1 MRPAILLQLGSVDYL
16 TALELQ
22 RELHRLRHNG
32 TIEDTLLLLEH
43 PPVITIGRRANK
55 KNLLVSEEELARR
68 GIKVYQI
75 ERGGDITY
83 HGPGQLIGYPIFHL
97 GAGLLGVRRFV
108 EGVEQALIFA
118 LKKVGVDAGVKPK
131 QIGVW
136 VQDKKIASL
145 GIAVKDHITLHG
157 FALNVQGDLAG
168 FQLINPC
175 GLNPSVMT
183 TIERA
188 GGPTAMPLVR
198 KAVIAGFEQVFGIK
212 FQKNLPRSLT
222 SLTKRL
228 SVFCISSAS
237 DRE

>member
-1 MRPAILLQLGSVDYL
+1 MQLGIVDYGS
-16 TALELQ
+16 ALELQ
-22 RELHRLRHNG
+22 YELHSLRRNN
-32 TIEDTLLLLEH
+32 TIGDTLLLLEH
-43 PPVITIGRRANK
+43 PPVITLGRRANR
-55 KNLLVSEEELARR
+55 KNLLVSEEELVRQ

-97 GAGLLGVRRFV
+97 RTGLLGIRRFV
-108 EGVEQALIFA
+108 EMVEQALILA
-118 LKKVGVDAGVKPK
+118 LKNLGVDAGVKPK

-145 GIAVKDHITLHG
+145 GIAVKEHITLHG
-157 FALNVQGDLAG
+157 FALNVKGELAG

-183 TIERA
+183 TIERC
-188 GGPTAMPLVR
+188 GGETAMPLVR
-198 KAVIAGFEQVFGIK
+198 QAVIAGFEQVFGIE

-228 SVFCISSAS
+228 NSFCISSAS

>member
-1 MRPAILLQLGSVDYL
+1 MEPALLIQLGSVDYQS
-16 TALELQ
+16 ALNLQ
-22 RELHRLRHNG
+22 TELHQLRKQG
-32 TIEDTLLLLEH
+32 AIGDTLLLLEH
-43 PPVITIGRRANK
+43 PPVITLGRRANK
-55 KNLLVSEEELARR
+55 TNLRVSEPELDRR

-97 GAGLLGVRRFV
+97 RAGLLGVRRFV
-108 EGVEQALIFA
+108 EGVEQALILA

-136 VQDKKIASL
+136 VQGKKIASL
-145 GIAVKDHITLHG
+145 GIAVKEHITLHG
-157 FALNVQGDLAG
+157 FALNVKGDLAG

-183 TIERA
+183 TVERC
-188 GGPTAMPLVR
+188 GGKTAMPLVR
-198 KAVIAGFEQVFGIK
+198 AAVIAGFEQVFGIE
-212 FQKNLPRSLT
+212 FQRNLPRSLT

-228 SVFCISSAS
+228 NAFCISSAS

>member
-1 MRPAILLQLGSVDYL
+1 MQLGTVDYGS
-16 TALELQ
+16 ALELQ
-22 RELHRLRHNG
+22 YELHSLRRNN
-32 TIEDTLLLLEH
+32 TIDDTLLLLEH
-43 PPVITIGRRANK
+43 PPVITFGRRANR
-55 KNLLVSEEELARR
+55 KNLLVSEEELALR

-97 GAGLLGVRRFV
+97 RTGLLGIRRFV
-108 EGVEQALIFA
+108 EMVEQALILA
-118 LKKVGVDAGVKPK
+118 LKNLGVDAGVKPK

-145 GIAVKDHITLHG
+145 GIAVKEHITLHG
-157 FALNVQGDLAG
+157 FALNVKGELAG

-183 TIERA
+183 TIERC
-188 GGPTAMPLVR
+188 GGENAMPLVR
-198 KAVIAGFEQVFGIK
+198 AAVIAGFEQIFGIE

-228 SVFCISSAS
+228 NSFCISSAS